1 MPNALALKIDCA
13 QAYNRILNLTVWI
26 SKWWNENL
34 VMLITF
40 ERVNVRED
48 HEKGMKWFVLKWS
61 LVQILVTVAI
71 TQFKKLR
78 IEVEK
83 GFKWTMIEL
92 ELVGPN
98 VSIKFA
104 SAWPDGL
111 I

>member
-1 MPNALALKIDCA
+1 VKI
-13 QAYNRILNLTVWI
+13 YGEEYLWKYL
-26 SKWWNENL
+26 E
-34 VMLITF
+34 
-40 ERVNVRED
+40 
-48 HEKGMKWFVLKWS
+48 WS

-98 VSIKFA
+98 VSIRFA

>member
-1 MPNALALKIDCA
+1 MKI
-13 QAYNRILNLTVWI
+13 YGEEYLWKYL
-26 SKWWNENL
+26 E
-34 VMLITF
+34 
-40 ERVNVRED
+40 
-48 HEKGMKWFVLKWS
+48 WS

-98 VSIKFA
+98 VLIKFA
-104 SAWPDGL
+104 SAWPDG
-111 I
+111 